1 MKTRII
7 SGLIG
12 FSLLL
17 LIVIL
22 GGNVLNIAILS
33 ISLVGVYE
41 FHKAIRNNIEEVSP
55 MIIINYIFT
64 VSLFVTNYIGK
75 SSLDFIIFL
84 YVITILVT
92 SVFSNKHNL
101 KDAAITI
108 LGGLYIPF
116 FFYHMY
122 LLNDSIYI
130 WIVFISAFATD
141 TFAYF
146 VGVLFGKHKLCP
158 NISPNKTIEG
168 SLGGILGCLIS
179 VALFALYFK
188 LDNVLSISIMSIILS
203 VMSQIGDLTASSI
216 KRAVNIKDYG
226 NLMPGHGGVLDRF
239 DSILFTTPIVY
250 YYITYFL

>member
-1 MKTRII
+1 M
-7 SGLIG
+7 
-12 FSLLL
+12 
-17 LIVIL
+17 
-22 GGNVLNIAILS
+22 
-33 ISLVGVYE
+33 
-41 FHKAIRNNIEEVSP
+41 
-55 MIIINYIFT
+55 
-64 VSLFVTNYIGK
+64 
-75 SSLDFIIFL
+75 
-84 YVITILVT
+84 

-130 WIVFISAFATD
+130 WIVFISSFATD

-158 NISPNKTIEG
+158 EISPKKTIEG
-168 SLGGILGCLIS
+168 SLGGIIGCVIS
-179 VALFALYFK
+179 VTLFAIYFK
-188 LDNVLSISIMSIILS
+188 LDNVLSISIMSVILS
-203 VMSQIGDLTASSI
+203 AMSQVGDLTASSI